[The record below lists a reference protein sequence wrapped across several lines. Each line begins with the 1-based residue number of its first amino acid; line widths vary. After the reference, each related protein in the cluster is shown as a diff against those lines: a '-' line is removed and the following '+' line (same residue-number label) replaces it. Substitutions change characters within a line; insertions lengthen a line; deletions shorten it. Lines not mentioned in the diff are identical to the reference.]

1 MVQVLLD
8 LWPIIT
14 TLVGLIAAAGVHQY
28 KVKELSSKDTDKEK
42 RLRELEI
49 NSAEMRV
56 GIAHVVKTVDKV
68 HTKVDKILSNG
79 LG

>member
-1 MVQVLLD
+1 MVQMIID

-14 TLVGLIAAAGVHQY
+14 AIVGLIAAAGVNQY
-28 KVKELSSKDTDKEK
+28 KVKELSSKDVDKEK

-56 GIAHVVKTVDKV
+56 GIAHVVKTVDEV
-68 HTKVDKILSNG
+68 HSKVDQILSSG
-79 LG
+79 R